1 VQRVIETLKH
11 SDVVILPIAID
22 KRGASAVKPY
32 LTEHQL
38 TFPAL
43 LDQRQDVARQFGV
56 RGTPTTVVVNRA
68 GHIIA
73 RGMGPAGMESS
84 AFQEYLQLASERPPA
99 FVGGRSLQAPF
110 PASRRDGR
118 GRSLLVDSA
127 L

>member
-1 VQRVIETLKH
+1 MMKD
-11 SDVVILPIAID
+11 SDVVILPISID

-32 LTEHQL
+32 LSEHQL

-84 AFQEYLQLASERPPA
+84 AFQEYLQALLAQSP
-99 FVGGRSLQAPF
+99 S
-110 PASRRDGR
+110 
-118 GRSLLVDSA
+118 
-127 L
+127 

>member
-22 KRGASAVKPY
+22 KRGAGAAEPY
-32 LTEHQL
+32 MTENGL

-43 LDQRQDVARQFGV
+43 LDQHQEVARQFGV

-73 RGMGPAGMESS
+73 RGMGPADMESS
-84 AFQEYLQLASERPPA
+84 AFQQYLQALLAQSP
-99 FVGGRSLQAPF
+99 S
-110 PASRRDGR
+110 
-118 GRSLLVDSA
+118 
-127 L
+127 